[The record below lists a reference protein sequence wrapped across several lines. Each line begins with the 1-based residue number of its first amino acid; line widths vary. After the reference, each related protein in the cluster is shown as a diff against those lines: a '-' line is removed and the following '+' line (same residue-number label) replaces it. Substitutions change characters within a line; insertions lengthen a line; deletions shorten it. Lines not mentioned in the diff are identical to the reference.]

1 MIILTFRRGMTDG
14 IPIALGYL
22 SVSFAFGMI
31 AYGHGLPLWA
41 SSLISATCITG
52 TGQFVGVGLM
62 AAGAGLLELICTIA
76 VINARY
82 FLMSMSL
89 QQRLPSDMTLPQK
102 LIIAHGNTDEIF
114 AVSMMKTEPL
124 NFRYMCGIILCSWL
138 GWVGGTVLG
147 SAAGA
152 IFPAILLD
160 ALGIALYAM
169 YAALVIP
176 EAKRSRTVL
185 LVTLMAAA
193 VSCLFTFMPALSSV
207 GGGWVIIIAGLSA
220 SALGALLFPVDD
232 STGETETGG

>member
-1 MIILTFRRGMTDG
+1 M
-14 IPIALGYL
+14 
-22 SVSFAFGMI
+22 
-31 AYGHGLPLWA
+31 PLA
-41 SSLISATCITG
+41 
-52 TGQFVGVGLM
+52 VG
-62 AAGAGLLELICTIA
+62 
-76 VINARY
+76 
-82 FLMSMSL
+82 
-89 QQRLPSDMTLPQK
+89 
-102 LIIAHGNTDEIF
+102 
-114 AVSMMKTEPL
+114 
-124 NFRYMCGIILCSWL
+124 
-138 GWVGGTVLG
+138 
-147 SAAGA
+147 
-152 IFPAILLD
+152 LLD